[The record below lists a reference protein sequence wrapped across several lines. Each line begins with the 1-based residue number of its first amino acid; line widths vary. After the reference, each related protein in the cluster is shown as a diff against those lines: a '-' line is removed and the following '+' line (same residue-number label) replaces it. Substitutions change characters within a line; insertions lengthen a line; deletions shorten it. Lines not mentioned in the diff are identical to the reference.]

1 MNMTKKDIADRLL
14 ASIVSRLKNLQDEK
28 ELLVAELYSFLQ
40 ALDKHE
46 LIKLATRLEQTQI
59 PEQGKVAALLRRFA
73 AEKNEVHAVQGQ
85 HRAAKVLRRFH

>member
-1 MNMTKKDIADRLL
+1 VKKKDDIL
-14 ASIVSRLKNLQDEK
+14 ASIASRLENLTDGNQDEK
-28 ELLVAELYSFLQ
+28 ELLVAELYSFLE

-73 AEKNEVHAVQGQ
+73 AEKNEVHAVRGQ
-85 HRAAKVLRRFH
+85 HRGAKVLRRFH

>member
-1 MNMTKKDIADRLL
+1 VTKKDDIL
-14 ASIVSRLKNLQDEK
+14 ASIASRLKNLTDGNQDEK

-73 AEKNEVHAVQGQ
+73 AEKNEVHAAQGQ